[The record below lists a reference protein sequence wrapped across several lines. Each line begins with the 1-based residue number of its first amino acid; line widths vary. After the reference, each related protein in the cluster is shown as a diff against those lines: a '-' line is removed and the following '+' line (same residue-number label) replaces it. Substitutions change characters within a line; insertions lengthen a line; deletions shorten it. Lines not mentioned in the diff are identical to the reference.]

1 MAVAIRL
8 ARGGAKRR
16 PFYRIVVADTR
27 SPRDGRFIE
36 RLGFYNPMVAPDHP
50 DRYRIDEERAKHWL
64 SNGAKPTDRVLR
76 LFANAEI
83 SAPRPVP
90 EQTKK
95 NQPKARAQERAA
107 EQVKREAE
115 MEAKREEARQEQA
128 EKDAAESAPSEGEG
142 EGGSETA

>member
-8 ARGGAKRR
+8 ARGGAKKR

-50 DRYRIDEERAKHWL
+50 DRYRINTERAKHWL

-83 SAPRPVP
+83 TAPRTVP
-90 EQTKK
+90 EQSKK

-107 EQVKREAE
+107 EQAKREAE
-115 MEAKREEARQEQA
+115 MEAKREEARKEQA
-128 EKDAAESAPSEGEG
+128 EKEAAEAAAA
-142 EGGSETA
+142 EGGSENA